1 MSSTSDYRDLVV
13 WQKGIEL
20 AKVVYSL
27 TQKFPPAE
35 KFGLTSQMRRAA
47 VSIPSNIAEGNARQ
61 SRRDYV
67 HYLIVARG
75 SLAELDTQL
84 VIARELKMISDTDP
98 LRAQIQEMART
109 LQSLIRRLRDAQE
122 DS

>member
-98 LRAQIQEMART
+98 LRAQIQEMARM
-109 LQSLIRRLRDAQE
+109 LQSLIRRLRDAQG